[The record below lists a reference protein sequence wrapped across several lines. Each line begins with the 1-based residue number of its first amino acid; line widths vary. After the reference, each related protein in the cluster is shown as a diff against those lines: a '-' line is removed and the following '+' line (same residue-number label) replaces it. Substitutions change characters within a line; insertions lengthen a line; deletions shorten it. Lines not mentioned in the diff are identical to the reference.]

1 MVQAEEPLT
10 APDTTHF
17 GTTRGPAGRI
27 HRLLGLVWT
36 RFLFRWAAF
45 FGFIVS
51 VSNCPFC
58 GRTGCPQGIATA
70 GVAGG
75 VVAALTTL
83 GRRSGSR
90 GQTPTDEG
98 DRSGL

>member
-1 MVQAEEPLT
+1 MQPGEPLI
-10 APDTTHF
+10 APDTTQLGATH
-17 GTTRGPAGRI
+17 GPAGRI
-27 HRLLGLVWT
+27 HLLLGLVWT

-51 VSNCPFC
+51 ASNCPFC

-70 GVAGG
+70 GVAAGI
-75 VVAALTTL
+75 VAALTTL

-90 GQTPTDEG
+90 IQAPIDETD
-98 DRSGL
+98 RRGL

>member
-1 MVQAEEPLT
+1 VVQAEEPLT

-51 VSNCPFC
+51 VSNCPFVV
-58 GRTGCPQGIATA
+58 GR
-70 GVAGG
+70 
-75 VVAALTTL
+75 AAH
-83 GRRSGSR
+83 RGS
-90 GQTPTDEG
+90 QLP
-98 DRSGL
+98 GLPAVSSPR

>member
-1 MVQAEEPLT
+1 MQAEEPLT
-10 APDTTHF
+10 APDTTQF

-27 HRLLGLVWT
+27 RRLLGLVWT
-36 RFLFRWAAF
+36 RFLFRWGAF

-58 GRTGCPQGIATA
+58 GRQGCPQGIATA

-90 GQTPTDEG
+90 TQTPIDDTI
-98 DRSGL
+98 RRGL